1 MISCVLFLNQ
11 KGDVVIGRSYREDV
25 DNRLAE
31 EFKSK
36 ILLSP
41 EETLP
46 VMNLEGASFVHMRH
60 GKLIVVAISRGNANA
75 FLILK
80 YLHNLV
86 EVLESYFGVVDEES
100 IRNNFVLIYEL
111 LDEMMDYGYPQNTDA
126 DILKLVITQKGVQS
140 ENKGRDISVAATGV
154 VNWRAEGLKY
164 RKNEL
169 YIDVNEDVNL
179 LMSAKGTILRSDV
192 SGKVKLTCH
201 LSGMPECKFGLNDKI
216 MLDKQPGKAGGGNAT
231 RKGGNSSIVLDDV
244 TFDKCVRLGKFDS
257 DRTISFVPPDGEF
270 DLMKFRVTENTI
282 LPFKIIPNVREIGR
296 TRLEITVK
304 VKANFEAK
312 QSANVVR
319 VIIPVPSTT
328 SKCKFQ
334 KASGKAKYSPEQNA
348 VVWRLRSFQGQAE
361 YSLTTEVEMT
371 ATVGGKAWVR
381 PPISMQFQVPMFT
394 ASQLKVMF
402 LKVTEKS
409 GYQTVKWV
417 RYITNAGQYECR
429 M

>member
-11 KGDVVIGRSYREDV
+11 KGDVVIGRSYRDDV
-25 DNRLAE
+25 NLRLAE
-31 EFKSK
+31 EFKNK
-36 ILLSP
+36 ILLSS
-41 EETLP
+41 EDALP
-46 VMNLEGASFVHMRH
+46 VMNLENASFVHIRH
-60 GKLIVVAISRGNANA
+60 GKLFLVAITRMNGNA

-80 YLHNLV
+80 YLTNLI
-86 EVLESYFGVVDEES
+86 EVFESYFGVVDEES

-111 LDEMMDYGYPQNTDA
+111 LDEMMDYGYPQNTDP
-126 DILKLVITQKGVQS
+126 DILKMVITQQGVKS
-140 ENKGRDISVAATGV
+140 EQKARDITVAATGV
-154 VNWRAEGLKY
+154 VNWRQQNIKY

-169 YIDVNEDVNL
+169 YIDVTEDVNL

-192 SGKVKLTCH
+192 AGKVTLTCR

-216 MLDKQPGKAGGGNAT
+216 MLDKQPAAARSS
-231 RKGGNSSIVLDDV
+231 RKGGSTSSIVLDDC

-270 DLMKFRVTENTI
+270 ELMRYRVTENMV
-282 LPFKIIPNVREIGR
+282 LPFKIIPNVRELGR

-312 QSANVVR
+312 QSASVVS
-319 VIIPVPSTT
+319 VIIPVPKTT
-328 SKCKFQ
+328 SKCKFT
-334 KASGKAKYSPEQNA
+334 KVAGKAKYSPEQNA

-361 YSLTTEVEMT
+361 YTLQTEVQMT
-371 ATVGGKAWVR
+371 ATVGGKSWSR
-381 PPISMQFQVPMFT
+381 PPVSMQFQVPMFT
-394 ASQLKVMF
+394 SSQLKVMF
-402 LKVTEKS
+402 LKVTDKS

-417 RYITNAGQYECR
+417 RYITRAGQYECR